1 MRARAGRSTHDKS
14 SPYRRALSAVR
25 GHPVAADTVAAALV
39 VVAAL
44 VSFYATLELLRQDP
58 TFRDPA
64 NVPIVVALLAVI
76 GPLAL
81 RRRFPLTVAGVVIMA
96 FVLGRVAV
104 APEVPGVFAWEG
116 ILTVWACW
124 IALYSAVVH
133 ARRGRRA
140 VVIISVLTALLLAE
154 VVREIV
160 FYQGGT
166 FRGLPLNQGFLLVY
180 NAVYLALPLL
190 LGAAVRSS
198 RARQQQLSAQTQ
210 ELHRERERNARR
222 AVLDERVR
230 IARELHDVVAH
241 HVSVMGVQA
250 GAARRVMSRQPEQA
264 QQALSSIES
273 SSRQAVAELQHLLGF
288 LRADRTDALTPQPDL
303 SGLPDLIA
311 QTGSGPLT
319 VDLQVAG
326 ERRQLSGV
334 LELSAYRLIQEA
346 LTNAMKHSGG
356 TAAHVQVTYGA
367 HAVDIAVCDN
377 GTGRADPSADTDR
390 GGSGHGLIGMR
401 ERVRLHGGHLR
412 AGPLAEGGFAVH
424 AHLPLDRNLE

>member
-1 MRARAGRSTHDKS
+1 VSRMWRKS
-14 SPYRRALSAVR
+14 LPYPRALAAVHR
-25 GHPVAADTVAAALV
+25 HPTATDTAAAALLFA
-39 VVAAL
+39 AAL

-58 TFRDPA
+58 SFSAP
-64 NVPIVVALLAVI
+64 VKLPIVLAMLAVI
-76 GPLAL
+76 APLAL
-81 RRRFPLTVAGVVIMA
+81 RRRFPLAVAGVVVVA
-96 FVLGRVAV
+96 FVTGRVAL
-104 APEVPGVFAWEG
+104 APEVPGVTGWEG
-116 ILTVWACW
+116 IFTVWACW

-133 ARRGRRA
+133 ERHGRRA
-140 VVIISVLTALLLAE
+140 AVIIAALTALLLAE

-180 NAVYLALPLL
+180 NAVSVALPLL

-198 RARQQQLSAQTQ
+198 RARHRQLSAQTE
-210 ELHRERERNARR
+210 ELRRERERNARR

-250 GAARRVMSRQPEQA
+250 GAARRIMTRQPEQA

-288 LRADRTDALTPQPDL
+288 LRADQVDALAPQPDL
-303 SGLPDLIA
+303 NGLPDLIA
-311 QTGSGPLT
+311 QAGSGPLT
-319 VDLQVAG
+319 VDLQVEG
-326 ERRQLSGV
+326 NRRPLSGV

-356 TAAHVQVTYGA
+356 TAAQVRLSYGA
-367 HAVDIAVCDN
+367 HSLDIAVCDN
-377 GTGRADPSADTDR
+377 GTGGEDPSIGAA
-390 GGSGHGLIGMR
+390 GGHGLIGMR
-401 ERVRLHGGHLR
+401 ERVRLHGGQLR
-412 AGPLAEGGFAVH
+412 AGPLPDGGFGVH
-424 AHLPLDRNLE
+424 ARLPLERKVP